1 MIELKQIQTNDLI
14 PVRHAVL
21 RKGLPVESCHFQ
33 EDNLSTTIH
42 FGAFVDK
49 KIVGCATVIKNRNS
63 NFDTENQYQLRGMA
77 VLDDFQKQG
86 VGEKIFRFCEQNIP
100 VSNTVLWFN
109 ARQNAVP
116 FYQKLNCK
124 TQGNAFMIE
133 NIGFHFLMYK
143 HY

>member
-86 VGEKIFRFCEQNIP
+86 VGEKYFAFANKTFLFQ
-100 VSNTVLWFN
+100 TL
-109 ARQNAVP
+109 
-116 FYQKLNCK
+116 FYGLMLGK
-124 TQGNAFMIE
+124 TP
-133 NIGFHFLMYK
+133 FHFIKNLTVK
-143 HY
+143 HKEMPL